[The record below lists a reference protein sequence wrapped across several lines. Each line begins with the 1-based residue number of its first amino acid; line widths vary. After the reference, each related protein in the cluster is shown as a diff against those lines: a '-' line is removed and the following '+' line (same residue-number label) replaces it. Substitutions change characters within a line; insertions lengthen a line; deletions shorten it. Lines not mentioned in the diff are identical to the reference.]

1 MNQNKIDWD
10 KIKDEYINTS
20 ISYKKLAEKYG
31 ISFWEVSKKGKK
43 EKWFDQKVITYP
55 EDKIKKGTNSNFI
68 PINMRPKEDQKALRR
83 KGQQKRKENFE
94 SKLTSKECAK
104 LILDLGIKDEKAKKA
119 LVSMGIN
126 EKDLQNRMLM
136 IFSLFKTSVKTGD
149 PNKIKSFLE
158 IAGELECQQEQ
169 EKPVININVSEAKIE
184 DTKDGEY

>member
-1 MNQNKIDWD
+1 MGTVDWE
-10 KIKDEYINTS
+10 KLKDEYINTS
-20 ISYKKLAEKYG
+20 ISYQKLAKKYDV
-31 ISFWEVSKKGKK
+31 SFWALSKRGKE
-43 EKWFDQKVITYP
+43 EKWFDQKITTSH
-55 EDKIKKGTNSNFI
+55 KGEIGSGNNKNFI
-68 PINMRPKEDQKALRR
+68 PINQRPKEEQKALRIKAR
-83 KGQQKRKENFE
+83 QKRKENFE
-94 SKLTSKECAK
+94 KKLTSKECAK

-158 IAGELECQQEQ
+158 IAGELEGQQEL

-184 DTKDGEY
+184 DTKVGEY

>member
-1 MNQNKIDWD
+1 MRWWWLDWE
-10 KIKDEYINTS
+10 KLKDEYINTS
-20 ISYKKLAEKYG
+20 ISYQKLAEKYG
-31 ISFWEVSKKGKK
+31 VSFWALSKRGKE
-43 EKWFDQKVITYP
+43 EKWFDQKITTSHS
-55 EDKIKKGTNSNFI
+55 ENVGSGKNKNFI
-68 PINMRPKEDQKALRR
+68 PINQRPKEEQKALRR

-94 SKLTSKECAK
+94 KKLTSKECAK

-136 IFSLFKTSVKTGD
+136 IFSLFQTSVKTGD

-158 IAGELECQQEQ
+158 IAGELEGQQEL

-184 DTKDGEY
+184 DID